1 MEGGA
6 YRLRSRA
13 KGRTVNFR
21 TGTSNLHEAKRRA
34 KEYLIQRAND
44 PIHSRKGGGTLE
56 ALITVYRATPKPISE
71 RSQGTVISR
80 MRSVGRVVTGK
91 ECDKIG
97 CREIGPAFW
106 QAYLKKKV
114 EGLGRPFEYA
124 TRHIENPRINAAV
137 RSACGLFTPALISTY
152 RAAGLSVSDDA
163 ARSTLLPEPW
173 LPPSP
178 VDEDAI
184 LKAWRTLDHSS
195 PLWLALGLARF
206 AGLRRDE
213 ISAMQRGWIVQ
224 RGSTVLVELRDRPE
238 DGWWTKTGKP
248 YLAPVIDG
256 DLAAALIA
264 APPGAIIQTPPDITR
279 DVWFLRTPQRWLKQH
294 GITAHKPLHRLRGL
308 YADDVA
314 RVTADAVA
322 ARLAGVSAAQAALGH
337 TSSDTTER
345 HYLTQ
350 EPSPRKP
357 RQ

>member
-1 MEGGA
+1 MSKIMSKPQTESAEELAAIIADMEPPTEA
-6 YRLRSRA
+6 EIRA
-13 KGRTVNFR
+13 IAEARELGVPLADILAHWRRTAGR
-21 TGTSNLHEAKRRA
+21 G
-34 KEYLIQRAND
+34 
-44 PIHSRKGGGTLE
+44 
-56 ALITVYRATPKPISE
+56 
-71 RSQGTVISR
+71 
-80 MRSVGRVVTGK
+80 TGK
-91 ECDKIG
+91 TVADMIAARQHK
-97 CREIGPAFW
+97 A
-106 QAYLKKKV
+106 KV
-114 EGLGRPFEYA
+114 DGLGV
-124 TRHIENPRINAAV
+124 NA
-137 RSACGLFTPALISTY
+137 
-152 RAAGLSVSDDA
+152 DA

-173 LPPSP
+173 LPPP
-178 VDEDAI
+178 AVDEAA
-184 LKAWRTLDHSS
+184 LLSAWRELQSGS

-279 DVWFLRTPQRWLKQH
+279 DVWFLRTPQRWLKAR

-345 HYLTQ
+345 HYLTAPQ
-350 EPSPRKP
+350 ARTPDPRDSSRSAP
-357 RQ
+357 PE